1 MIELSEAQQH
11 ILSALAE
18 GLVLKGHRTLD
29 GDKAYRLHDMDG
41 SVLEAIDAAAMDAL
55 KDEKLIH
62 SNMKFP
68 AASFLLTEK
77 GRKIAAEIAGHD
89 VSALGAE
96 NYEP

>member
-1 MIELSEAQQH
+1 MELSEAQRH
-11 ILSALAE
+11 VLRALAD

-29 GDKAYRLHDMDG
+29 GEKAYRLHAMDG
-41 SVLEAIDAAAMDAL
+41 SVLEEIDAAAMDVL

>member
-1 MIELSEAQQH
+1 MDLSEAQRH
-11 ILSALAE
+11 VLKALAN

-29 GDKAYRLHDMDG
+29 GEKAYRLHDMDG
-41 SVLEAIDAAAMDAL
+41 SVLEEIEASVMDLL

-77 GRKIAAEIAGHD
+77 GRRIAAEIAGHD